1 MSLTDF
7 ARMIALSKLSS
18 TNPASF
24 STNESYNNPII
35 TQVLNKLQ
43 GSTSSTSSE
52 EFQNNQKGK
61 FSMDAWII
69 SETDFSYTKHIVQNK
84 ILEAT
89 DGNNPGWKP
98 FMVGAKVGQL
108 KLLLVRNNGRFIE
121 TMKQGDEIPLF
132 LALEI
137 KLLGMLP
144 FEPIKKNSHT
154 RQENTKHELNGKMI
168 LYKL

>member
-1 MSLTDF
+1 
-7 ARMIALSKLSS
+7 
-18 TNPASF
+18 
-24 STNESYNNPII
+24 
-35 TQVLNKLQ
+35 
-43 GSTSSTSSE
+43 
-52 EFQNNQKGK
+52 
-61 FSMDAWII
+61 MDAWII

-89 DGNNPGWKP
+89 DGLNGNNPAWKP

-144 FEPIKKNSHT
+144 FETIKKKVECM
-154 RQENTKHELNGKMI
+154 RK
-168 LYKL
+168 